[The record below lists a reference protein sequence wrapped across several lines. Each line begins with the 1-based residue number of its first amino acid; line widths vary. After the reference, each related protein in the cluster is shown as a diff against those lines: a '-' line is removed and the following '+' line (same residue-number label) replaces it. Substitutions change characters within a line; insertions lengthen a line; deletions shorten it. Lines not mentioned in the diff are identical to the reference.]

1 VTPEKHEDTQ
11 ESDALGAEVRF
22 DREDA
27 EAIGDPA
34 AASVEAEG
42 AVPGSA
48 GVEAPGA
55 SETASDALTEP
66 LSGDPAGIAGEPGA
80 EWQPPGPAEQT
91 PAAADR
97 RGAEQAESPPFIP
110 IAGAFVGAFVAAK
123 LLGKLGGGDD

>member
-1 VTPEKHEDTQ
+1 MQERHEDTH
-11 ESDALGAEVRF
+11 ESDALGGGEVQF
-22 DREDA
+22 DRADA

-42 AVPGSA
+42 AAPGSA
-48 GVEAPGA
+48 EVEAPGA
-55 SETASDALTEP
+55 GETASDALHEP
-66 LSGDPAGIAGEPGA
+66 LVGDPAGAGGDADGGWESPG
-80 EWQPPGPAEQT
+80 EQT

-97 RGAEQAESPPFIP
+97 RGAEHAESPPFIP